1 MFARPL
7 CVITYGSHR
16 HLIWFSSF
24 AFPVHKKLKFFENQ
38 INSIAVSIA
47 PLFIAN
53 SVG

>member
-1 MFARPL
+1 
-7 CVITYGSHR
+7 
-16 HLIWFSSF
+16 
-24 AFPVHKKLKFFENQ
+24 LKFFENQ